1 MVGAV
6 DAFIERCVLLPL
18 PLVHIGAFFSL
29 SRRELRFSSDGDR
42 G

>member
-6 DAFIERCVLLPL
+6 DAFIERCVLPL